1 MIKHIR
7 RWNIWRKHNRNNR
20 FYKILVLLGF
30 TRSPTFELELL
41 PADYETIEH
50 LLDIRVEKI
59 KKGE

>member
-30 TRSPTFELELL
+30 TRSPTFELEIL
-41 PADYETIEH
+41 PEEVY
-50 LLDIRVEKI
+50 VVGK
-59 KKGE
+59 